1 MAKKPTKNKSVRKRG
16 GLSRANYV
24 KGGRVS
30 KVEGGIITYVGDA
43 AYEYNP
49 ETGKAVRKKEF
60 DKAATTTD
68 ASALKLEDNTEG
80 VAAVDTTNNNFTDEE
95 IKTAVTN
102 RYGTGP
108 LDEAQQAE
116 LAKYMQDYNVSPERM
131 ASIFNIDPEVARQS
145 YTTALNNTGTTM
157 RQDNE
162 EDITEGDVIIDDGDN
177 LNPDGGTADGGTADG
192 GTPDGGTPDGGAT
205 DGGTSG
211 RGEILKDYE
220 KIDVASMVTK
230 PEVATVDVAAGITA
244 DDAIVQLESFDNLTV
259 PDKVNPQE
267 MNLAVANVADAIKS
281 GNVSA
286 STYEA
291 ALADELNKT
300 IAAKGYNVAPIS
312 VNELRSLSAPAQ
324 AQTVG
329 SLAGTETQTA
339 NYTVSQNSFVPEV
352 IAKGVT
358 LAATPQ
364 IEARTREA
372 ITGTAASGEEAKIL
386 ESINFEAAKRRA
398 VTGTAAKGAAAQ
410 MVAEVGNIPP
420 PVAEAIV
427 EDPARVQA
435 QIDNQPIEVQAAVA
449 ALPNEALVSSQLE
462 NLLGGMESGQV
473 PMWARPAVAAVEQNM
488 AQRGMSA
495 STVARDALFNAIVQ
509 TAIPIAQSNAAAL
522 QQRASQNLSN
532 EQQANAQTAQLDM
545 QRRMANL
552 ANQQSA
558 ASQTAQFAQN
568 MAQMQS
574 QFRQDATMLSAQQA
588 QEVRTQN
595 LANRQR
601 TAEINSQNQQAMN
614 ALNLSNEQQMELAN
628 LEALNAEG
636 AQNLNAE
643 QQGRLAE
650 FQTAAEFMAR
660 NAGFT
665 QEMSLAN
672 LSAEQQVRLANLT
685 SLNQASSENLS
696 AEQQAELTNLE
707 ATMRSNLAAADIA
720 KTLNIAQLNAN
731 QQRAVQN
738 ASLVANIDLTKF
750 NAEQQVALA
759 NSQFMQSVTMANF
772 NAKQQAAMQ
781 NATAMASLD
790 LATVDQRTKL
800 AVTNAQAFLQMDM
813 ANLNNQQQANMLSA
827 QMEQQRLLSNQSAEN
842 ASRQFNATSENQ
854 TNQFMASLA
863 ANMTQFNTAQ
873 QNNMRQF
880 NVQSQNAAA
889 ARDADRIAD
898 VNKANASILNQNAQF
913 NAQLDFNRGQWNAAN
928 EQAVINSNVSWRRSS
943 NLANTA
949 AQNAVNQQNA
959 QNAFGLTSSAQ
970 SFLWQE
976 LRDQAD
982 YDFRFAE
989 NSANRKLQ
997 AMIAAASSEGDAA
1010 KNWSTNFNNASATID
1025 RLFGTG

>member
-790 LATVDQRTKL
+790 LQTADARTRV
-800 AVTNAQAFLQMDM
+800 AIQNAQNFLALDM
-813 ANLNNQQQANMLSA
+813 ANLSNEQQALILDQ
-827 QMEQQRLLSNQSAEN
+827 QMAQQRLLSDQASKN
-842 ASRQFNATSENQ
+842 AALQFNAQSEMQ
-854 TNQFMASLA
+854 VEQFTASLA
-863 ANMTQFNTAQ
+863 AQIDQFNAAQ
-873 QNNMRQF
+873 INAMEQF
-880 NVQSQNAAA
+880 NASESNRMEAIAAQNSLEADKFNAQIQSQTE
-889 ARDADRIAD
+889 
-898 VNKANASILNQNAQF
+898 QF
-913 NAQLDFNRGQWNAAN
+913 NAQMQQQRDIWNAQN
-928 EQAVINSNVSWRRSS
+928 EQAIEQSNTEWRRQ
-943 NLANTA
+943 ANTIDTA
-949 AQNAVNQQNA
+949 AQNAANQAAA
-959 QNAFGLTSSAQ
+959 QQAFALTAAEQQFMWQEMRDEATYARESYENEQQRKTTLYATALANDSAASGTAGTSTSSLIDTVE
-970 SFLWQE
+970 SIF
-976 LRDQAD
+976 
-982 YDFRFAE
+982 
-989 NSANRKLQ
+989 
-997 AMIAAASSEGDAA
+997 EG
-1010 KNWSTNFNNASATID
+1010 
-1025 RLFGTG
+1025 